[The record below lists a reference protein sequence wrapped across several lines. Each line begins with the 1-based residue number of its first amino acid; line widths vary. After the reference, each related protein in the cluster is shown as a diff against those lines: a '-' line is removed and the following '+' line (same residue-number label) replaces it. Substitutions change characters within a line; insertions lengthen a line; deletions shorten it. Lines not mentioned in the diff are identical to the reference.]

1 MGGRREKE
9 IEIEGE
15 RERERNLK
23 RKERGPGKDLIN
35 IGHNLCDVEG
45 GLL

>member
-15 RERERNLK
+15 REKSETK
-23 RKERGPGKDLIN
+23 RERGPGKDLIN